1 MEKTLIYKDKN
12 QTKFLL
18 KNGLTQV
25 IYQKGFNR
33 PVTVTYAAFWHP
45 YELRHYMRGYAANS
59 PVSYVRLG
67 QKIKSLGL
75 CIEGNDDSW
84 HLKRLL
90 PAIAENISMKV
101 KFFKDVGDKRTVK
114 QIYQT
119 RENLLKRLKENYQE
133 YLN

>member
-1 MEKTLIYKDKN
+1 MKKTLIYKDKN
-12 QTKFLL
+12 QTKYLL
-18 KNGLTQV
+18 SNGLTRV
-25 IYQKGFNR
+25 TYQKGSNF
-33 PVTVTYAAFWHP
+33 PVTLTYAAFWHP

-75 CIEGNDDSW
+75 CIEGNEDSW

-101 KFFKDVGDKRTVK
+101 KFFKDVGDNRTIK
-114 QIYQT
+114 EIYGT
-119 RENLLKRLKENYQE
+119 RENMLNSFKYSYRE
-133 YLN
+133 YLD